1 MARVR
6 STARVTREGEETEVT
21 ETAPISKV
29 MKQSG
34 LVLTDEGTP
43 VTGAEQTVA
52 EEEDIE
58 EDEED
63 YSILIPSKPSHLDF
77 EKSTVSEVDMPMMM
91 KMRYFGE
98 VDRKLV

>member
-6 STARVTREGEETEVT
+6 STARVTREGEGTEVT